1 MLWRELMEKTEKSFY
16 KFFILVLVILAIS
29 AGYSFYQT
37 KLLSTKK
44 SVVQQQNFFSV
55 YLKLA
60 GEKNFSKSEVV
71 VGKTALDLTKEK
83 ANIKTKGEGVNA
95 YVTEINGQEALNSK
109 KEYWAFY
116 VNGKMAEVGAGSYKL
131 KEGDKIEWKLAN
143 Y

>member
-1 MLWRELMEKTEKSFY
+1 MEKTKKSFY
-16 KFFILVLVILAIS
+16 KFFILVLIILAIF

-44 SVVQQQNFFSV
+44 SIAQQILTV
-55 YLKLA
+55 YLKTS
-60 GEKNFSKSEVV
+60 GQKDFIKQEIIS
-71 VGKTALDLTKEK
+71 GKTVLDLTKEK
-83 ANIKTKGEGVNA
+83 ANIKTKGEGINA
-95 YVTEINGQEALNSK
+95 YVTEINSKEALNSK

-131 KEGDKIEWKLAN
+131 KNNDKIEWKIEK

>member
-1 MLWRELMEKTEKSFY
+1 MGKTKKSFY
-16 KFFILVLVILAIS
+16 KFFILVLVILAIF

-44 SVVQQQNFFSV
+44 SIAQQTLTV
-55 YLKLA
+55 YLKIS
-60 GEKNFSKSEVV
+60 GQKDFIKQEIIS
-71 VGKTALDLTKEK
+71 GKTALDLTKEK
-83 ANIKTKGEGVNA
+83 ASVKIKGEGVNA
-95 YVTEINGQEALNSK
+95 YLTEINSQKALNSK

-131 KEGDKIEWKLAN
+131 KEGDKIEWKIEK